1 MSPEVAAIYAA
12 TNAEAARVMAM
23 QAANMAKMME
33 AMAIATGSAPQ
44 ELPYNENSYW
54 VAAANLD
61 NLAMQ
66 ARNAR

>member
-44 ELPYNENSYW
+44 ELPYNENSYR

>member
-1 MSPEVAAIYAA
+1 MSPEVASIYAA

-23 QAANMAKMME
+23 QAANMAHMME
-33 AMAIATGSAPQ
+33 TMAKMHGTEPSK
-44 ELPYNENSYW
+44 LPYDEQMYL

-61 NLAMQ
+61 NLAIE

>member
-44 ELPYNENSYW
+44 ELPYNENSYL